1 MVTAHVVASVGL
13 IGLGVFPLI
22 LPASLT
28 YAGLV
33 AANMLYAV
41 GGGLLEVVVS
51 PLTDALPG
59 DAKSS
64 NMAMMHGFYSWG
76 QVLTVL
82 LSTIVLLVISQKR
95 WYILPILW
103 AILPAVNAINFLRVP
118 IVQQPAPEEGGGG
131 LKHLLK
137 SRIFLL
143 ALLLMTCSG
152 ASELAMS
159 QWASLFAERGLG
171 VSKVMGDLL
180 GPCLF
185 GVCMGIGRTYY
196 GIYGEKINLRKSL
209 IGEAVLCIVCYLA
222 ATLSPWPIVS
232 LIGCALCGL
241 SVALMWPGMLSLTAA
256 RHPEG
261 GTAMFGI
268 LAVFGDVGCSL
279 GPWLT
284 GLVSTAVM
292 AGRTGQAVE
301 QAGLKAG
308 LMAAIL
314 FPVLMIVGLLTMKE
328 KKN

>member
-1 MVTAHVVASVGL
+1 M
-13 IGLGVFPLI
+13 
-22 LPASLT
+22 
-28 YAGLV
+28 
-33 AANMLYAV
+33 
-41 GGGLLEVVVS
+41 
-51 PLTDALPG
+51 
-59 DAKSS
+59 
-64 NMAMMHGFYSWG
+64 
-76 QVLTVL
+76 
-82 LSTIVLLVISQKR
+82 
-95 WYILPILW
+95 
-103 AILPAVNAINFLRVP
+103 
-118 IVQQPAPEEGGGG
+118 
-131 LKHLLK
+131 
-137 SRIFLL
+137 
-143 ALLLMTCSG
+143 
-152 ASELAMS
+152 
-159 QWASLFAERGLG
+159 
-171 VSKVMGDLL
+171 SKVGEIKKLSNTPYLNFYEFEAVYRD
-180 GPCLF
+180 
-185 GVCMGIGRTYY
+185 GRTAPYYVSSRAKKTEDLKAVHHENRADGVILY